1 MSPTA
6 AQRLL
11 RNDPRTADVAARETV
26 ALPLRK
32 AEALLHTLRAGE
44 TVLALYHQGLGYAAL
59 TEKALVLLGGDA
71 PTRVPRPLTIL
82 RTAYGAQRRVD
93 LSVTGRRITVWG
105 SQLDASG
112 ELVQHA
118 GELVPGSLAADP
130 RTATAAADE
139 NISLP
144 DDHKKVLLA
153 ELEPDEVVRS
163 LYHCGWGYAALTDRG
178 LILLRPLLTPKASR
192 APKPLRIQR
201 RAHGLLDR
209 VDIVVDGTVR
219 RLHGSKIDPKGEL
232 LEAVG
237 QVLPADAPVRS
248 NSKARSVTWLRR
260 HPVLLAAVV
269 AGTLVAGLSSVSNGH
284 DDPARAGAD
293 TARAVPDFS
302 GASVTTA
309 VADARAHAWLK
320 VSVADAS
327 SAFRPVKNT
336 GSGWRVCF
344 QTPSR
349 EETVRPSVRTLT
361 LYAVPKQEVCP
372 THLLGPR
379 RVAMPDLVGKSLDEA
394 DRALEALDLDHPAMR
409 HAYTGKRLD
418 NGSHDLD
425 QWQVCR
431 QQPEPGT
438 EVLVS
443 TQVGLWLIDPDA
455 PCTRPSPEPTPKP
468 EPKPKPKPKPKPRP
482 EPSHDSTAGGST
494 TGGGTSGGSSGSG
507 GATGGG
513 TTGGGSTGG
522 GSSSTSGG
530 TTGGSGSQ
538 SGIRFGQYCSPVG
551 ATATT
556 ADGRPAKCYMGKDG
570 RARWGYDSS

>member
-11 RNDPRTADVAARETV
+11 RDDPRTADIAARETV

-59 TEKALVLLGGDA
+59 TEEALVLLGGDA

-105 SQLDASG
+105 SQLDTSG

-118 GELVPGSLAADP
+118 GKLVSDSLAADP
-130 RTATAAADE
+130 RTASADADE

-219 RLHGSKIDPKGEL
+219 KLHGSKIDPKGEL

-237 QVLPADAPVRS
+237 DILPADAPVRS
-248 NSKARSVTWLRR
+248 NSKARWVIWLRR

-269 AGTLVAGLSSVSNGH
+269 AGTLVSGLSSVSNGH

-293 TARAVPDFS
+293 TSLAVPDFS
-302 GASVTTA
+302 GASVAEA
-309 VADARAHAWLK
+309 VADAEAHAWLK
-320 VSVADAS
+320 VSAADAS

-336 GSGWRVCF
+336 ASGWQVCF

-361 LYAVPKQEVCP
+361 LYAVPRQEVCP
-372 THLLGPR
+372 AQLLGPR
-379 RVAMPDLVGKSLDEA
+379 RVAMPDLVGKSLEEA
-394 DRALEALDLDHPAMR
+394 VRALEALDLDHPAMR
-409 HAYTGKRLD
+409 HAYTDKRLES
-418 NGSHDLD
+418 GSHDLD
-425 QWQVCR
+425 QWHVCR
-431 QQPEPGT
+431 QQPESGT
-438 EVLVS
+438 AVLVS
-443 TQVGLWLIDPDA
+443 TQVGLWLIDPGA
-455 PCTRPSPEPTPKP
+455 PCTRPSPVPT
-468 EPKPKPKPKPKPRP
+468 PKPKPKPKPRP
-482 EPSHDSTAGGST
+482 EPSHGSIEGGAM
-494 TGGGTSGGSSGSG
+494 TGGGASAGPTGSGGSTSGGS
-507 GATGGG
+507 TR
-513 TTGGGSTGG
+513 G

-530 TTGGSGSQ
+530 TAGGSGSQ
-538 SGIRFGQYCSPVG
+538 SGIQFGQYCSPVG

-570 RARWGYDSS
+570 RARWGYDSR

>member
-6 AQRLL
+6 AQLL

-59 TEKALVLLGGDA
+59 TEEALVLLGGEV

-82 RTAYGAQRRVD
+82 RAAYGAQRRVD
-93 LSVTGRRITVWG
+93 VSVTGRRITVWG

-118 GELVPGSLAADP
+118 GRLVSDSLAADP
-130 RTATAAADE
+130 RTAAADADE

-192 APKPLRIQR
+192 APKPLRIKR

-209 VDIVVDGTVR
+209 VDVVVDGAVR
-219 RLHGSKIDPKGEL
+219 KLHGSKIDPKGEL

-237 QVLPADAPVRS
+237 EPLPADAPVRS
-248 NSKARSVTWLRR
+248 NSKARSATWLRR
-260 HPVLLAAVV
+260 HPVLLATVV

-284 DDPARAGAD
+284 DDPARAGSD
-293 TARAVPDFS
+293 TSLAVPDFS
-302 GASVTTA
+302 GDSVTAA
-309 VADARAHAWLK
+309 VADAQAHAWLK
-320 VSVADAS
+320 VSVSDAS

-336 GSGWRVCF
+336 ASGWQVCF

-349 EETVRPSVRTLT
+349 QETVRPSLRTLT
-361 LYAVPKQEVCP
+361 LYAVPKREVCP

-379 RVAMPDLVGKSLDEA
+379 RVAVPDLVGKSLDEA
-394 DRALEALDLDHPAMR
+394 DRALEALELDHPAMR

-425 QWQVCR
+425 EWHVCR

-443 TQVGLWLIDPDA
+443 TQVGLWLIDPGA
-455 PCTRPSPEPTPKP
+455 PCTRPSPKPTPKS
-468 EPKPKPKPKPKPRP
+468 EPKPEPKPKPRP
-482 EPSHDSTAGGST
+482 EPSHGSTAGGAT
-494 TGGGTSGGSSGSG
+494 TGGGTSGGSAGSG
-507 GATGGG
+507 GSTN
-513 TTGGGSTGG
+513 GGSTGG

-538 SGIRFGQYCSPVG
+538 SGIQFGQYCSPVG

>member
-59 TEKALVLLGGDA
+59 TEEALVLLGGDA

-112 ELVQHA
+112 ELVLRA
-118 GELVPGSLAADP
+118 GKPVSDSLAADP
-130 RTATAAADE
+130 RTASADADE

-153 ELEPDEVVRS
+153 ELEPGEVVRS
-163 LYHCGWGYAALTDRG
+163 LYHCGWGYAALTERG

-192 APKPLRIQR
+192 APKPLRILR

-219 RLHGSKIDPKGEL
+219 KLHGSKIDPKGEL

-237 QVLPADAPVRS
+237 ELLPAGAPVRP
-248 NSKARSVTWLRR
+248 NSRARPATWLRR

-269 AGTLVAGLSSVSNGH
+269 VGTLVAGLNSVSNGR
-284 DDPARAGAD
+284 DAPARVGAD
-293 TARAVPDFS
+293 TSLAVPDFS
-302 GASVTTA
+302 GASVTAA
-309 VADARAHAWLK
+309 VADAQAHAWLK
-320 VSVADAS
+320 VSVSDAS
-327 SAFRPVKNT
+327 SAFRPVSNT
-336 GSGWRVCF
+336 ASGWQVCF

-394 DRALEALDLDHPAMR
+394 DGALEALDLDHLAMR

-425 QWQVCR
+425 EWHVCR

-438 EVLVS
+438 EIMVS
-443 TQVGLWLIDPDA
+443 TQVGLWLIGPGA
-455 PCTRPSPEPTPKP
+455 PCTRPSPKPTPKP
-468 EPKPKPKPKPKPRP
+468 EPKPKPKPKPRP
-482 EPSHDSTAGGST
+482 EPSHDSTAGG
-494 TGGGTSGGSSGSG
+494 GTSGGSSGSG
-507 GATGGG
+507 GSTGGG
-513 TTGGGSTGG
+513 STGGGSTGG

-530 TTGGSGSQ
+530 TSGGSGSQ

-570 RARWGYDSS
+570 RARWGYDAG